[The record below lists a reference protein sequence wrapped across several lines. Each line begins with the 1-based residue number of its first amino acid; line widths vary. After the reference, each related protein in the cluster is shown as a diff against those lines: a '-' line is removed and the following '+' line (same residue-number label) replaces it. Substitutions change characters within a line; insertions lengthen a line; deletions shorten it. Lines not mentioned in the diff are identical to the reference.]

1 MKRTL
6 IITLILIAILPT
18 MAWANHPR
26 ALTKEETEELSRM
39 VREMMPPE
47 QRKQVEDMEALQR
60 LKGRA
65 GLQHIPEVVNP
76 PTQAEVDQ
84 MFEESLKAYDY
95 YPECP
100 PLPTEEELAQRKPE
114 PIVVPGQVPPTP
126 PSLKDPK
133 TKICVDKAIK
143 EDRLKFAEE
152 RRKPHTPYEPPV
164 LKEMREQYRKF
175 KEEQQKK
182 ATPQ

>member
-6 IITLILIAILPT
+6 IISLILLAILPA
-18 MAWANHPR
+18 MGWANHPR
-26 ALTKEETEELSRM
+26 VLTKEEDAEMSRM

-47 QRKQVEDMEALQR
+47 QRKQIEDLEALQR

-65 GLQHIPEVVNP
+65 GLQHIPEEVNP

-100 PLPTEEELAQRKPE
+100 PRTDDPQAAPA
-114 PIVVPGQVPPTP
+114 PPPVPGQAPVAP
-126 PSLKDPK
+126 PSLKDPEVLK
-133 TKICVDKAIK
+133 KVCVDKELK
-143 EDRLKFAEE
+143 EARKKYAEE
-152 RRKPHTPYEPPV
+152 RRKPHTPDEPPV

-175 KEEQQKK
+175 KEQQQK
-182 ATPQ
+182 ATPH